1 VIRQVCREYDL
12 SLPLTSPQEI
22 SYFAEDSPSMLWDS
36 GQRRLKLLI
45 NVGFL
50 FAFVSF
56 GLSEPVLAQGPEQ
69 TGHPGAFTRSSLTDP
84 AIEKRVEALLKQMTL
99 EEKVGQLAQYSSGAP
114 TGPSAGNADYPN
126 MIARGEVGS
135 LFNLDGARAAN
146 QYQHIAVEKSR
157 LHIPLLFGLDVIH
170 GFRTTFPVPLA
181 LASTWDP
188 SIVEKY
194 ARIAAQESSAAGV
207 RWAFSPMVDIAR
219 DPRWGRIV
227 EGAGEDPYLGSVM
240 ARAYVRGYQG
250 KRLSDKESIA
260 ACVKHF
266 VGYGAA
272 EGGRDYNTAEI
283 SEHTLREVYLPPF
296 YAALRE
302 GSASLMS
309 SFNTINGLPATANP
323 FTLTGILRKEWE
335 FPGLVV
341 SDWTSVGELVQHGI
355 ALDGAAA
362 ARKAITAGIDMD
374 MVSDSYHQHLV
385 ELVKAGKV
393 SQARLDAAVRDVLR
407 VKFALGLFED
417 PFTDESREVQ
427 GALPKERVDAARR
440 AAELS
445 FVLLKN
451 STVGSRPV
459 LPLTGE
465 TGTIALIGPL
475 VDDAGSM
482 LGAWAGRGR
491 PEDVVTLKTALEQ
504 RVGAEKIR
512 YAKGGELQ
520 TSSDAE
526 IQKAVETARQADV
539 VILALGEEASE
550 QTGEAASR
558 AYLNLPGRQQELLE
572 KVSASGK
579 PVVLLLFS
587 GRPLTLPWAFE
598 HVPAVVA
605 VWFPGIQAGPALVR
619 VLFGDVAPSGKLVV
633 SWPRTIGQI
642 PIYYNAL
649 NTGRP
654 AERTDLT
661 RPPKTSLE
669 KYVSRYV
676 DELNSPQFPFGYGLS
691 YSSFEYFQTH
701 VDSAKLSASALN
713 ANLRR
718 AATDDAPR
726 ATASANVKNTGTRAV
741 DEIIQLYVRLTGTSM
756 EEPVRKLVGFKR
768 ISLAPGESQTVSFPL
783 GAEAFSLWDMQN
795 NQRVEPSHVQLWISP
810 DSSRGLPA
818 ELEIV
823 E

>member
-1 VIRQVCREYDL
+1 MPWNLACRRFKSIVIVGYL
-12 SLPLTSPQEI
+12 SFLASLQ
-22 SYFAEDSPSMLWDS
+22 LS
-36 GQRRLKLLI
+36 G
-45 NVGFL
+45 
-50 FAFVSF
+50 
-56 GLSEPVLAQGPEQ
+56 PVLAQAPER
-69 TGHPGAFTRSSLTDP
+69 TGHPAAVTYSPLTDP
-84 AIEKRVEALLKQMTL
+84 TIEKRVDALLKQMTL
-99 EEKVGQLAQYSSGAP
+99 EEKVGQLTQYSSGAP

-135 LFNLDGARAAN
+135 LFNLDSAHAAN
-146 QYQHIAVEKSR
+146 QYQHIAMEKSR

-170 GFRTTFPVPLA
+170 GFRSTFPVPLA

-207 RWAFSPMVDIAR
+207 RWVFSPMVDIAR

-250 KRLSDKESIA
+250 KSLNDKESVA

-266 VGYGAA
+266 VGYGAV

-302 GSASLMS
+302 GSVSLMS
-309 SFNTINGLPATANP
+309 SFNTLNGLPASANP
-323 FTLTGILRKEWE
+323 FSLTQILRHEWR

-341 SDWTSVGELVQHGI
+341 SDWTSVGELVAHGV
-355 ALDGAAA
+355 ARDKAVAAQ
-362 ARKAITAGIDMD
+362 KAINAGVDMD
-374 MVSDSYHQHLV
+374 MVSDSYHQNLTD
-385 ELVKAGKV
+385 LVKSGKV
-393 SQARLDAAVRDVLR
+393 SEARLDAAVRDVLR

-417 PFTDESREVQ
+417 PFTNEAREIQ
-427 GALPKERVDAARR
+427 GALPQERVQAARL
-440 AAELS
+440 AAERS

-451 STVGSRPV
+451 SMAGSRPV

-465 TGTIALIGPL
+465 SGTIALIGPFA
-475 VDDAGSM
+475 DNQQNM
-482 LGAWAGRGR
+482 LGPWAGRGR

-504 RVGAEKIR
+504 RAGSGKIR
-512 YAKGGELQ
+512 YAEGGEFQ
-520 TSSDAE
+520 TASDAE
-526 IQKAVETARQADV
+526 IQKAVEVAQQSDV
-539 VILALGEEASE
+539 VIITLGEEAGE
-550 QTGEAASR
+550 QSGEAASR
-558 AYLNLPGRQQELLE
+558 AYLNLPGRQEELLE
-572 KVSASGK
+572 KVTATGK

-587 GRPLTLPWAFE
+587 GRPLALPWAFE
-598 HVPAVVA
+598 HVSAVVA
-605 VWFPGIQAGPALVR
+605 GWFPGIQAGPALVR
-619 VLFGDVAPSGKLVV
+619 VLFGDVPPSGKLVV
-633 SWPRTIGQI
+633 SWPRTVGQV
-642 PIYYNAL
+642 PIYYNAF

-654 AERTDLT
+654 AHGYDLT
-661 RPPKTSLE
+661 HPPRNSLE
-669 KYVSRYV
+669 KYVSRYI
-676 DELNSPQFPFGYGLS
+676 DEQNSPQFPFGFGLS
-691 YSSFEYFQTH
+691 YSSLEYSQTH
-701 VDSAKLSASALN
+701 VDSTKLSASALN

-718 AATDDAPR
+718 AAPDNALH
-726 ATASANVKNTGTRAV
+726 ASASASVKNTGNRPV
-741 DEIIQLYVRLTGTSM
+741 DEVVQLYIRLIGTSM

-768 ISLAPGESQTVSFPL
+768 ISLAPGESQTVSFAL
-783 GAEAFSLWDMQN
+783 SAEDFSLWDMQN
-795 NQRVEPSHVQLWISP
+795 NLSVEPAQVQLWISP

>member
-1 VIRQVCREYDL
+1 
-12 SLPLTSPQEI
+12 
-22 SYFAEDSPSMLWDS
+22 MLWNS
-36 GQRRLKLLI
+36 CQRRRKSRF
-45 NVGFL
+45 VATFL

-56 GLSEPVLAQGPEQ
+56 SPFETALAQAPEPAS
-69 TGHPGAFTRSSLTDP
+69 HPVALTRSPLTDP
-84 AIEKRVEALLKQMTL
+84 AIERRVETLLKQMTL
-99 EEKVGQLAQYSSGAP
+99 DEKVGQLAQYSSGAP
-114 TGPSAGNADYPN
+114 TGPSAGNADYPS

-135 LFNLDGARAAN
+135 LFNLDSAHAAN

-157 LHIPLLFGLDVIH
+157 LHVPLLFGLDVIH

-181 LASTWDP
+181 MASTWDP

-194 ARIAAQESSAAGV
+194 ARIAAQESSASGI

-250 KRLSDKESIA
+250 KSLNDKESIA

-309 SFNTINGLPATANP
+309 SFNAINGLPATANP
-323 FTLTGILRKEWE
+323 STLTGILRNEWG

-341 SDWTSVGELVQHGI
+341 SDWTSVGELVGHGI
-355 ALDGAAA
+355 ARDKAEAAQ
-362 ARKAITAGIDMD
+362 KAMTAGVDMD
-374 MVSDSYHQHLV
+374 MVSDSYHQHLAS
-385 ELVKAGKV
+385 LVKSGKV
-393 SQARLDAAVRDVLR
+393 SEARLDAAVRDVLR
-407 VKFALGLFED
+407 VKFALGLFDD
-417 PFTDESREVQ
+417 PFTDETREIQ
-427 GALPKERVDAARR
+427 GALPKERVDAARQ
-440 AAELS
+440 AAERS

-451 STVGSRPV
+451 SVAGPRPI
-459 LPLTGE
+459 LPLTRE
-465 TGTIALIGPL
+465 SGTIALVGPL
-475 VDDAGSM
+475 ADDARNM
-482 LGAWAGRGR
+482 LGPWSGRGR

-504 RVGAEKIR
+504 RAGAEKIR

-520 TSSDAE
+520 TAGDAE
-526 IQKAVETARQADV
+526 IEKAVQTAKQADV
-539 VILALGEEASE
+539 VLIALGEEAAE
-550 QTGEAASR
+550 QSGEAASR
-558 AYLNLPGRQQELLE
+558 AHLNLPGRQQELLE
-572 KVSASGK
+572 KVSATGK

-598 HVPAVVA
+598 HVPAIVA
-605 VWFPGIQAGPALVR
+605 AWFPGIQAGPALVR

-633 SWPRTIGQI
+633 SWPRTMGQI

-654 AERTDLT
+654 ADGVDLT
-661 RPPKTSLE
+661 HPPKNSRE
-669 KYVSRYV
+669 KYVSRYI
-676 DELNSPQFPFGYGLS
+676 DELNSPQFPFGFGLS
-691 YSSFEYFQTH
+691 YSSLEYSQTH
-701 VDSAKLSASALN
+701 VDSAKLNALALN
-713 ANLRR
+713 ASLGR
-718 AATDDAPR
+718 ATTDDAQR
-726 ATASANVKNTGTRAV
+726 ATATTVSANVKNTGNRAV
-741 DEIIQLYVRLTGTSM
+741 DEVVQLYVRLIGTSM

-768 ISLAPGESQTVSFPL
+768 ISLAPGERQTVSFAL
-783 GAEAFSLWDMQN
+783 SAEDFSLWDMQN
-795 NQRVEPSHVQLWISP
+795 NLSVEPAQVQLWISP

>member
-1 VIRQVCREYDL
+1 MPWNSCH
-12 SLPLTSPQEI
+12 
-22 SYFAEDSPSMLWDS
+22 
-36 GQRRLKLLI
+36 RRLTVL
-45 NVGFL
+45 VGMGVL
-50 FAFVSF
+50 SAFISF
-56 GLSEPVLAQGPEQ
+56 WLSDPILAQAPEPARRP
-69 TGHPGAFTRSSLTDP
+69 TALTHSSLTDP

-114 TGPSAGNADYPN
+114 TGPSAGNADYPD

-135 LFNLDGARAAN
+135 LFNLDSVHAAN
-146 QYQHIAVEKSR
+146 QYQHIAMEKSR
-157 LHIPLLFGLDVIH
+157 LHIPLLFGLDIIH

-181 LASTWDP
+181 MASTWDP
-188 SIVEKY
+188 SIVEQY

-250 KRLSDKESIA
+250 KSLSDKEGIA

-296 YAALRE
+296 YAALSE
-302 GSASLMS
+302 GSVSLMS

-323 FTLTGILRKEWE
+323 FTLTGILRKEWG

-355 ALDGAAA
+355 VRDKAGAAQ
-362 ARKAITAGIDMD
+362 KAMTAGIDMD
-374 MVSDSYHQHLV
+374 MVSDSYHQHLAS
-385 ELVKAGKV
+385 LVRSGKV

-459 LPLTGE
+459 LPLTG
-465 TGTIALIGPL
+465 GSGIIALIGPL
-475 VDDAGSM
+475 AHDARNM
-482 LGAWAGRGR
+482 LGPWEGRGR

-512 YAKGGELQ
+512 YAKGGEFQ
-520 TSSDAE
+520 TSRDAE
-526 IQKAVETARQADV
+526 IQKAVETAQQADV
-539 VILALGEEASE
+539 VLLALGEEASE
-550 QTGEAASR
+550 QTGEAGSR

-572 KVSASGK
+572 KVTATGK

-598 HVPAVVA
+598 HVPAILA
-605 VWFPGIQAGPALVR
+605 AWFPGIQAGPALVN

-654 AERTDLT
+654 ADDTDLT
-661 RPPKTSLE
+661 RPPRTSLE
-669 KYVSRYV
+669 KYISRYV
-676 DELNSPQFPFGYGLS
+676 DEQNSPQFPFGYGHS
-691 YSSFEYFQTH
+691 YSSLEYSQTH

-713 ANLRR
+713 ATLRR
-718 AATDDAPR
+718 SATDDAPR
-726 ATASANVKNTGTRAV
+726 ATASAIVKNTGSRAV
-741 DEIIQLYVRLTGTSM
+741 DEVVQLYIRLTGTSM

-768 ISLAPGESQTVSFPL
+768 ISLGPGESQSVSFPL
-783 GAEAFSLWDMQN
+783 GAEAFSLWDTQN
-795 NQRVEPSHVQLWISP
+795 NLRVEPSHVQLWISP
-810 DSSRGLPA
+810 DSSRGLAA

>member
-1 VIRQVCREYDL
+1 
-12 SLPLTSPQEI
+12 
-22 SYFAEDSPSMLWDS
+22 MLWNS
-36 GQRRLKLLI
+36 CLCCLKSPLAT
-45 NVGFL
+45 
-50 FAFVSF
+50 AFVFALATLGQSAT
-56 GLSEPVLAQGPEQ
+56 LLAQAPEP
-69 TGHPGAFTRSSLTDP
+69 TGHPDVLTRSSLTDA
-84 AIEKRVEALLKQMTL
+84 AIEKRVEALMKQMTL
-99 EEKVGQLAQYSSGAP
+99 EEKVGQLAQYTSGAP
-114 TGPSAGNADYPN
+114 TGPSAGKADYPD

-135 LFNLDGARAAN
+135 LFNLDSVHAAN

-157 LHIPLLFGLDVIH
+157 LRIPLLFGLDVIH

-188 SIVEKY
+188 SIVEKS

-207 RWAFSPMVDIAR
+207 RWVFSPMVDIAR

-250 KRLSDKESIA
+250 KSLKDKESIA

-266 VGYGAA
+266 VGYGAV

-296 YAALRE
+296 YAAIRE
-302 GSASLMS
+302 GSASIMS

-323 FTLTGILRKEWE
+323 FTLTQILRKEWE

-341 SDWTSVGELVQHGI
+341 SDWTSVGELVAHGI
-355 ALDGAAA
+355 ALDKSEA
-362 ARKAITAGIDMD
+362 ARKAMNAGVDMD
-374 MVSDSYHQHLV
+374 MVSDSYHPHLAD
-385 ELVKAGKV
+385 LVRSGKV
-393 SQARLDAAVRDVLR
+393 SQTRLDEAVRHILR

-427 GALPKERVDAARR
+427 GALPKERVEAARR
-440 AAELS
+440 AAERS

-451 STVGSRPV
+451 SVVGSRPV
-459 LPLTGE
+459 LPLTRE
-465 TGTIALIGPL
+465 SGTVALIGPL
-475 VDDAGSM
+475 ADDANNM

-491 PEDVVTLKTALEQ
+491 SGDVVTLKAALEEKL
-504 RVGAEKIR
+504 GAEKIR

-520 TSSDAE
+520 SSDDAD
-526 IQKAVETARQADV
+526 IQKAVETAKAADV
-539 VILALGEEASE
+539 VLIALGEEASG

-558 AYLNLPGRQQELLE
+558 AHLNLPGRQQELLE
-572 KVSASGK
+572 KVAATGK

-598 HVPAVVA
+598 HVPAIVA

-619 VLFGDVAPSGKLVV
+619 VIFGDVAPSGKLVV

-654 AERTDLT
+654 ADGTDLT
-661 RPPKTSLE
+661 HPPKNSLE

-691 YSSFEYFQTH
+691 YSPVEYSQTS
-701 VDSAKLSASALN
+701 VDSKKLGASALN
-713 ANLRR
+713 EDLRR
-718 AATDDAPR
+718 AASDQGIR
-726 ATASANVKNTGTRAV
+726 VSASANVKNTGTRAV
-741 DEIIQLYVRLTGTSM
+741 DEIVELYVRLTGTSM

-768 ISLAPGESQTVSFPL
+768 VSLAAGETQIVSFPL
-783 GAEAFSLWDMQN
+783 GADALSLWDMQN
-795 NQRVEPSHVQLWISP
+795 NLRVEPSHVQVWISP

>member
-1 VIRQVCREYDL
+1 LDFSFLLISRQA
-12 SLPLTSPQEI
+12 I
-22 SYFAEDSPSMLWDS
+22 SYSAEDSPPMLWNS
-36 GQRRLKLLI
+36 HLRHLKSPLAAA
-45 NVGFL
+45 FL
-50 FAFVSF
+50 FA
-56 GLSEPVLAQGPEQ
+56 LATLAQSATLLAQAPEP
-69 TGHPGAFTRSSLTDP
+69 TGHPDVHTRSSLTDP
-84 AIEKRVEALLKQMTL
+84 AIEKRVDALLQQMTL
-99 EEKVGQLAQYSSGAP
+99 EEKVGQLVQYSSGAP
-114 TGPSAGNADYPN
+114 TGPSAGKADYPN
-126 MIARGEVGS
+126 MIVRGEVGS
-135 LFNLDGARAAN
+135 LFNLDSAHAAN

-188 SIVEKY
+188 SIVEKS

-219 DPRWGRIV
+219 DPRWGRMV
-227 EGAGEDPYLGSVM
+227 EGAGEDPYLGSAM

-250 KRLSDKESIA
+250 NSLNDKESIA

-266 VGYGAA
+266 VGYGAV

-296 YAALRE
+296 YAAIRE

-323 FTLTGILRKEWE
+323 FTLTQILRKEWE

-341 SDWTSVGELVQHGI
+341 SDWTSVGELVAHGI
-355 ALDGAAA
+355 ALDKSDA
-362 ARKAITAGIDMD
+362 ARKAMNAGVDMD
-374 MVSDSYHQHLV
+374 MVSDSYHQRLAD
-385 ELVKAGKV
+385 LVKSGKV
-393 SQARLDAAVRDVLR
+393 SQARLDEAVRHVLR

-417 PFTDESREVQ
+417 PYTDESREVQ
-427 GALPKERVDAARR
+427 GALPKERLEAARR

-451 STVGSRPV
+451 SAVGSRPI
-459 LPLTGE
+459 LPLTRE
-465 TGTIALIGPL
+465 SGTVALLGPL
-475 VDDAGSM
+475 ADDAKNM

-491 PEDVVTLKTALEQ
+491 PEDVVTLKAALEQ
-504 RVGAEKIR
+504 RAGAEKIR

-526 IQKAVETARQADV
+526 IQTAVETAKQADV
-539 VILALGEEASE
+539 VLLALGEEASE

-558 AYLNLPGRQQELLE
+558 AHLTLPGRQQELLE
-572 KVSASGK
+572 KVTATGK

-598 HVPAVVA
+598 HMPAIVA

-642 PIYYNAL
+642 PLYYNAL

-654 AERTDLT
+654 ADRTDLT
-661 RPPKTSLE
+661 RPPKNGLE
-669 KYVSRYV
+669 KYVSRYI

-691 YSSFEYFQTH
+691 YSSLEYSQTH
-701 VDSAKLSASALN
+701 MDSAKLSASALN
-713 ANLRR
+713 ANLQRP
-718 AATDDAPR
+718 APDNAPF
-726 ATASANVKNTGTRAV
+726 ATASANVKNTGNYAV
-741 DEIIQLYVRLTGTSM
+741 DEVVQFYIRLTGTSM

-768 ISLAPGESQTVSFPL
+768 VSLAPGENKTVSFSL
-783 GAEAFSLWDMQN
+783 GAEAFSLWDIQN
-795 NQRVEPSHVQLWISP
+795 KLAVEPSHLQVWISP
-810 DSSRGLPA
+810 DSSRGQPA

>member
-1 VIRQVCREYDL
+1 MLSNSAQERFESTVIV
-12 SLPLTSPQEI
+12 
-22 SYFAEDSPSMLWDS
+22 
-36 GQRRLKLLI
+36 
-45 NVGFL
+45 VVL
-50 FAFVSF
+50 FALACF
-56 GLSEPVLAQGPEQ
+56 GQSAPLFAQAGVPAARDAAS
-69 TGHPGAFTRSSLTDP
+69 TPASLVDP
-84 AIEKRVEALLKQMTL
+84 AAEKRIDALLKQMTL
-99 EEKVGQLAQYSSGAP
+99 QEKVGQLTQYSSGAP
-114 TGPSAGNADYPN
+114 TGPSAGKADYPN

-135 LFNLDGARAAN
+135 LFNLDSAHAAN

-188 SIVEKY
+188 SIVEKA

-207 RWAFSPMVDIAR
+207 RLTFSPLVDIAR

-227 EGAGEDPYLGSVM
+227 EGAGEDAYLGSVM

-250 KRLSDKESIA
+250 NNLSDKESIA

-266 VGYGAA
+266 VGYGAV

-296 YAALRE
+296 HAAIRE

-323 FTLTGILRKEWE
+323 FTLTQILRKEWE
-335 FPGLVV
+335 FPGLTV
-341 SDWTSVGELVQHGI
+341 SDWTSVGELVSHGI
-355 ALDGAAA
+355 ARDKAAA
-362 ARKAITAGIDMD
+362 AEKAVNAGVDMD
-374 MVSDSYHQHLV
+374 MVSDSYHQHLAD
-385 ELVKAGKV
+385 LVNGGKV
-393 SQARLDAAVRDVLR
+393 SEARIDEAVRHVLR

-417 PFTDESREVQ
+417 PFTDESRETQ
-427 GALPKERVDAARR
+427 GALPKERLEAARR

-451 STVGSRPV
+451 SAAGSRPI
-459 LPLTGE
+459 LPLTPE
-465 TGTIALIGPL
+465 SGTVALLGPL
-475 VDDAGSM
+475 ADDAKNM

-491 PEDVVTLKTALEQ
+491 PDDAVTLKTALEQ
-504 RVGAEKIR
+504 KIGAEKIR

-526 IQKAVETARQADV
+526 IQTAVETAKQADLV
-539 VILALGEEASE
+539 LLALGEEASE

-558 AYLNLPGRQQELLE
+558 AYLTLPGRQQELLE
-572 KVSASGK
+572 KVTATGK

-598 HVPAVVA
+598 HVPAIVA
-605 VWFPGIQAGPALVR
+605 AWFPGIQAGPALVR

-642 PIYYNAL
+642 PLYYNAL

-654 AERTDLT
+654 AKGYDLT
-661 RPPKTSLE
+661 HPPRNSLE
-669 KYVSRYV
+669 KYVSRYI
-676 DELNSPQFPFGYGLS
+676 DELNSPQFPFGFGLS
-691 YSSFEYFQTH
+691 YSSLEYSETH

-713 ANLRR
+713 TNLRR
-718 AATDDAPR
+718 AAPPDNAPF
-726 ATASANVKNTGTRAV
+726 ATASANVKNTGNRSV
-741 DEIIQLYVRLTGTSM
+741 DEVVQLYVRLTGTSM

-768 ISLAPGESQTVSFPL
+768 VSLAPGENKTVSFSL

-795 NQRVEPSHVQLWISP
+795 KLVVEPSHVQLWISP

-818 ELEIV
+818 DLEIV

>member
-1 VIRQVCREYDL
+1 
-12 SLPLTSPQEI
+12 
-22 SYFAEDSPSMLWDS
+22 MLWNS
-36 GQRRLKLLI
+36 CQRHLKSHFI
-45 NVGFL
+45 VAFL
-50 FAFVSF
+50 FALASF
-56 GLSEPVLAQGPEQ
+56 GQSARLLAQALNPA
-69 TGHPGAFTRSSLTDP
+69 GHPTALTRSSLTDP
-84 AIEKRVEALLKQMTL
+84 AIEKRVDALLKQMTL

-114 TGPSAGNADYPN
+114 TGPNAGKADYPS

-135 LFNLDGARAAN
+135 LFNLDSAHAAN

-188 SIVEKY
+188 SIVEKA

-250 KRLSDKESIA
+250 NSLRDKESIA

-266 VGYGAA
+266 VGYGAV

-296 YAALRE
+296 YAAIRE
-302 GSASLMS
+302 GSASVMS

-323 FTLTGILRKEWE
+323 FTLTQILRKEWE

-341 SDWTSVGELVQHGI
+341 SDWTSVGELVAHGI
-355 ALDGAAA
+355 ALDKSGA
-362 ARKAITAGIDMD
+362 ARKAMNAGVDMD
-374 MVSDSYHQHLV
+374 MVSDSYHPHLAD
-385 ELVKAGKV
+385 LVKSGKV

-417 PFTDESREVQ
+417 PFTDESREIQ
-427 GALPKERVDAARR
+427 GALPKERLEAARL

-451 STVGSRPV
+451 SVVGSRPV
-459 LPLTGE
+459 LPLTAE
-465 TGTIALIGPL
+465 SGTIALIGPL
-475 VDDAGSM
+475 ADDARNM
-482 LGAWAGRGR
+482 LGAWGGRGR
-491 PEDVVTLKTALEQ
+491 PEDVVTLKMALEQ
-504 RVGAEKIR
+504 RVGAEKIQ

-520 TSSDAE
+520 NSSDAE
-526 IQKAVETARQADV
+526 IQKAVETAKQAEV
-539 VILALGEEASE
+539 VLIALGEEASE

-558 AYLNLPGRQQELLE
+558 VYLNLPGRQQELLE
-572 KVSASGK
+572 KVTATGK

-587 GRPLTLPWAFE
+587 GRPLTLPWEFE
-598 HVPAVVA
+598 HVPAILA
-605 VWFPGIQAGPALVR
+605 AWFPGIQAGPALVR

-654 AERTDLT
+654 AGSTDLT
-661 RPPKTSLE
+661 HPPGNSLE
-669 KYVSRYV
+669 KYVSRYI
-676 DELNSPQFPFGYGLS
+676 DEVNSPQFPFGFGLS
-691 YSSFEYFQTH
+691 YSSLEYSQTH

-718 AATDDAPR
+718 AATDNALH
-726 ATASANVKNTGTRAV
+726 ATASANVKNTGNRAV
-741 DEIIQLYVRLTGTSM
+741 DEIVQLYIRLTGTSM
-756 EEPVRKLVGFKR
+756 EEPVRQLVGFKR

-783 GAEAFSLWDMQN
+783 SAETFSLWDMQN
-795 NQRVEPSHVQLWISP
+795 ILRVEPSHVQLWISP
-810 DSSRGLPA
+810 DSSRGLPV